1 MEICK
6 ELHIPVEE
14 KQVTPQE
21 LKGSDAAFFCGTAA
35 EIIGWESLDDIPF
48 KKFWNDSIGKK
59 IQQAYKDRVI
69 EKEYNST
76 LQEA

>member
-1 MEICK
+1 LEICK

-14 KQVTPQE
+14 KQVTLQE

-48 KKFWNDSIGKK
+48 KKHWNDSIGKK

-69 EKEYNST
+69 EKEYKPT